1 MASADLPE
9 AVGPRMTMRRAGSA
23 VILILAREF
32 PAEQEDRERDGGE
45 D

>member
-9 AVGPRMTMRRAGSA
+9 AVGPRMTMRREGGA
-23 VILILAREF
+23 VILILVREF
-32 PAEQEDRERDGGE
+32 PAQQKDCERDGRE